1 MEDLQLVVKNLKI
14 LYLSEYLFLINTKK
28 KIGKF
33 SIKNF
38 SSFLIKRYDHIFSTI
53 NKKNLIS
60 INVFKNAGFKK
71 MRYKKKNTLFLYK
84 N

>member
-14 LYLSEYLFLINTKK
+14 LYLSEYLFLTNTKK

-71 MRYKKKNTLFLYK
+71 MRYKKKYFFLYK

>member
-1 MEDLQLVVKNLKI
+1 MNTQIYGRFTIGKKNLKI
-14 LYLSEYLFLINTKK
+14 LYLSEYLFLTNTKKK

-71 MRYKKKNTLFLYK
+71 
-84 N
+84 